1 MTQKEI
7 DKAIN
12 EGKELKIKFG
22 IRSMCFA
29 IGTNRITEK
38 QFDAASKRFEG
49 KLDFTPVYGGLT
61 THIYKLKQ

>member
-12 EGKELKIKFG
+12 EGKELKLVFY
-22 IRSMCFA
+22 IRSRSFT

-38 QFDAASKRFEG
+38 QFDAARKRFEG
-49 KLDFTPVYGGLT
+49 KLDFTPIFSGLT